1 MARRKFPK
9 LPFGDYNY
17 SNQHPCR
24 GEGELQGYLTR
35 IGSSNWAYWCP
46 CGFAGEGAI
55 SESKAKSWI
64 AWHVARGKGT
74 MTAPPITVGR
84 DEFLALLYP
93 VTPAH

>member
-17 SNQHPCR
+17 SKQHPCR

-46 CGFAGEGAI
+46 CGFAGEGAT
-55 SESKAKSWI
+55 SEPKAKAWL

-74 MTAPPITVGR
+74 GAGEPITVSR
-84 DEFLALLYP
+84 EEFLALLYP
-93 VTPAH
+93 VTPVH